1 MRIRSVIA
9 VLLAVAVVALLVFGL
24 LSKGNSRLA
33 IGASAPA
40 PTLPKLTEKGSGSLK
55 EYRGKWV
62 LVNFW
67 ASWCIPC
74 QDEAPA
80 LAKFQ
85 QEHGGKNFTV
95 LGIDTQDISDDGVK
109 FAKKFGLDYPLLH
122 DGNGDNSH
130 EFGTTGVPENF
141 LIEPSGKLAW
151 FEPGPVDSKI
161 LEEHVAPLL
170 PPKETAEE
178 S

>member
-1 MRIRSVIA
+1 LEEVRIRSVIA
-9 VLLAVAVVALLVFGL
+9 VLVAVAVVALLVFGL

-33 IGASAPA
+33 AGESAPSPA
-40 PTLPKLTEKGSGSLK
+40 LPKLDEPGQGSLK

-80 LAKFQ
+80 LSKFQ
-85 QEHGGKNFTV
+85 KEYGGKNFTV
-95 LGIDTQDISDDGVK
+95 LGIDTQDISDDGK
-109 FAKKFGLDYPLLH
+109 QFAEEFQLNYPLLH
-122 DGNGDNSH
+122 DGNGDDSH
-130 EFGTTGVPENF
+130 EYGTTGVPENF
-141 LIEPSGKLAW
+141 LIEPNGKLAW
-151 FEPGPVDSKI
+151 DVAGPVDAKI

-170 PPKETAEE
+170 PPKKE